1 MEESEIEMFLLP
13 NLDGVLYIET
23 SLEEEEHNSEFYEE
37 KEEQFGVPLGQEE
50 VMDSFEEVLRN
61 NMMGESLTTINKAHS
76 KSKSPNPYIQDKALN
91 SNGHPITENNPYL

>member
-37 KEEQFGVPLGQEE
+37 KEEQFGVPLNQEE

-61 NMMGESLTTINKAHS
+61 NMMGESLTTINKAET
-76 KSKSPNPYIQDKALN
+76 KPENPNPYIQD
-91 SNGHPITENNPYL
+91 